1 MKGEIRRPKVEGRK
15 KAWIWVSMVSALV
28 AMSVHAAE
36 DLAESN
42 SLPALRPPRPELPA
56 SFWEQYGAWTIA
68 GGVLATLVVVALVL
82 YVMRPKPVPIEPPQ
96 IKAKRSLE
104 NLRGRPEDGS
114 LLSRVSQVLRHYM
127 AAAFSLPA
135 EEMTTAEF
143 KSTLAGREEI
153 GPELAQRVG
162 DFLRECDER
171 KFAPLPRVPPP
182 LPDKRAAAGAVSR
195 ALELVGLAEG
205 RKAALA
211 EAARNA
217 AQNRG

>member
-56 SFWEQYGAWTIA
+56 SFWEQYGAWTIV
-68 GGVLATLVVVALVL
+68 GGILVTLAVVGLVL
-82 YVMRPKPVPIEPPQ
+82 YALRPRPVAIEPPQ
-96 IKAKRSLE
+96 VAARRALE
-104 NLRGRPEDGS
+104 DLRGRPEDGN
-114 LLSRVSQVLRHYM
+114 LLSRVSQVLRHYI
-127 AAAFSLPA
+127 AAVFSLPPG
-135 EEMTTAEF
+135 EMTTAEF
-143 KSTLAGREEI
+143 KSTIAGTEEI
-153 GPELAQRVG
+153 GPELTQRLG

-171 KFAPLPRVPPP
+171 KFAPAPQVPPP
-182 LPDKRAAAGAVSR
+182 LPEKREPGVVPK
-195 ALELVGLAEG
+195 ALELIGLAEG

-211 EAARNA
+211 EAAQN